1 MKSLLLHVNALNAT
15 REEVCN
21 ISTPEPTNTWKPI
34 PHRDFI
40 ETILENADKAGLTIR
55 SEGYGLANQGKRL
68 FGLIAFEQGNEH
80 GWSIGIRNSH
90 DKSLKA
96 GIVGGAR
103 IFVCDNLCFSGEF
116 KAQRKHTPRIDI
128 NSMISEAFA
137 KLPEKIDNLFKNL
150 ERLKMEG
157 LTEDEAKLAI
167 FQAAEDR
174 IVAPSE
180 VLNIWKEF
188 QEPTYSEFKEPTKFN
203 LLMAFTEQAKN
214 YSVGKLDK
222 LHQKLPTLLGY

>member
-1 MKSLLLHVNALNAT
+1 MSLLLHVNGLSAT
-15 REEVCN
+15 RIEVYN
-21 ISTPEPTNTWKPI
+21 IPTPDYTSTWQPV
-34 PHRDFI
+34 PHRGFI

-55 SEGYGLANQGKRL
+55 SEAYGLANKGKRL
-68 FGLIAFEQGNEH
+68 FGVIAFEQGNEH

-90 DKSLKA
+90 DKSLRA

-116 KAQRKHTPRIDI
+116 KAQRKHTPKIDI
-128 NSMISEAFA
+128 NSMIGDAF
-137 KLPEKIDNLFKNL
+137 KQLPEKIDNLFKNL

-180 VLNIWKEF
+180 VLNIWHEF
-188 QEPTYSEFKEPTKFN
+188 QKPTYSEFQEPTKFN

-214 YSVGKLDK
+214 YSAGKLDK
-222 LHQKLPTLLGY
+222 LHQKLPALLGY

>member
-1 MKSLLLHVNALNAT
+1 MSLLLHVNGLTAT
-15 REEVCN
+15 RNEVYN
-21 ISTPEPTNTWKPI
+21 ILTPAHTRTWQPV

-40 ETILENADKAGLTIR
+40 ESILKNADKAGLTIR
-55 SEGYGLANQGKRL
+55 SEAYGLANKGERL
-68 FGLIAFEQGNEH
+68 FGVIAFDQGNEH
-80 GWSIGIRNSH
+80 GWSVGIRNSH

-116 KAQRKHTPRIDI
+116 KAQRKHTPNIDI
-128 NSMISEAFA
+128 KSMIGSAFDN
-137 KLPEKIDNLFKNL
+137 LPEKIDNLFKNL

-180 VLNIWKEF
+180 VLNIW
-188 QEPTYSEFKEPTKFN
+188 QEFKEPTYKEFKEPNKYN
-203 LLMAFTEQAKN
+203 LLMAFTEQAKH

-222 LHQKLPTLLGY
+222 LHQKLPALLGY